1 MDGGGVVRLSKSKS
15 TKVNEICQNIEAIVQ
30 NAQPILSQPLL
41 SLNMYCETGSKSIV
55 EDLSRLGDGIL
66 YTQTIFIQDM
76 WPQWTGNQ
84 SSYLPSNIRNGEMVT
99 HVFDNIDWK
108 MRMYNELKRT
118 IQIRYLCR
126 NVVQQKIRQ
135 KLI

>member
-1 MDGGGVVRLSKSKS
+1 
-15 TKVNEICQNIEAIVQ
+15 
-30 NAQPILSQPLL
+30 
-41 SLNMYCETGSKSIV
+41 MYCETRSKSIV

-126 NVVQQKIRQ
+126 NVVQQKIWQ